1 MNIQTFAYSTII
13 NITKKIYEQ
22 KKILTFLK
30 IYLLHIYMNI
40 YIHREHIYIHI
51 YIFIKMQK
59 TKNLKKGHINRYT
72 YILILIHINIIR
84 NKTSIYV
91 QKKQGEAGGGV
102 GPAERERCGVV
113 GGGARGA
120 SG

>member
-51 YIFIKMQK
+51 HRENAKK
-59 TKNLKKGHINRYT
+59 RSKKGHINRYT
-72 YILILIHINIIR
+72 HIHILIHIHIIKHI
-84 NKTSIYV
+84 NV
-91 QKKQGEAGGGV
+91 QKKHGGI
-102 GPAERERCGVV
+102 
-113 GGGARGA
+113 RGQCRP
-120 SG
+120 

>member
-51 YIFIKMQK
+51 
-59 TKNLKKGHINRYT
+59 
-72 YILILIHINIIR
+72 LIHEHII
-84 NKTSIYV
+84 IYI
-91 QKKQGEAGGGV
+91 
-102 GPAERERCGVV
+102 
-113 GGGARGA
+113 
-120 SG
+120 

>member
-1 MNIQTFAYSTII
+1 MKKLTYSLHMNIQTFAYSTII

-51 YIFIKMQK
+51 
-59 TKNLKKGHINRYT
+59 
-72 YILILIHINIIR
+72 LIHEHII
-84 NKTSIYV
+84 IYI
-91 QKKQGEAGGGV
+91 KKQAYI
-102 GPAERERCGVV
+102 
-113 GGGARGA
+113 
-120 SG
+120 

>member
-51 YIFIKMQK
+51 HRE
-59 TKNLKKGHINRYT
+59 NAKKRSKKRTYKQIYTHTYTHTYTYKHIN
-72 YILILIHINIIR
+72 
-84 NKTSIYV
+84 V
-91 QKKQGEAGGGV
+91 QKKQGGI
-102 GPAERERCGVV
+102 
-113 GGGARGA
+113 RGQCRP
-120 SG
+120 